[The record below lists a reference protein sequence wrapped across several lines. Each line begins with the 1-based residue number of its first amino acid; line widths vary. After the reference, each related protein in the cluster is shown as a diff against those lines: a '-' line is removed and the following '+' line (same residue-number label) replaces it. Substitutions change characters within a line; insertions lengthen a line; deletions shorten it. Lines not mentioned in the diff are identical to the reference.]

1 MTEFIRS
8 ADPMVLLVGVLLAAA
23 ATALCGLMAV
33 VAVGPDR
40 SAGGLWATTGA
51 LLALTFIVAILVVIF

>member
-1 MTEFIRS
+1 MIEFIRS
-8 ADPMVLLVGVLLAAA
+8 TDPLALLVGFLLA

-33 VAVGPDR
+33 VACGPDR

>member
-8 ADPMVLLVGVLLAAA
+8 ADPMVLLVGVLLSG
-23 ATALCGLMAV
+23 TALCGLMAV
-33 VAVGPDR
+33 VAGGPDR
-40 SAGGLWATTGA
+40 SAGGLWAATGA